1 MSEEE
6 NDGEKKSKAPLKIIL
21 LVLLVVTLI
30 AGSVVAT
37 LFFAGFFDP
46 KLSAEE
52 AIAAMENPDAAEA
65 AGKSEAKEEKEEDD
79 EGEGEGEEAY
89 LQLKTEFLSNL
100 FNSQRMIQV
109 QIAVMVIENED
120 KTRIADIEKHL
131 FPVRG
136 SLLKILSQKRE
147 DQIYGSKLRQEL
159 AEEFKKAM
167 NDELEERIGGRF
179 IEELYF
185 TEFIIQ

>member
-1 MSEEE
+1 MSEEG

-30 AGSVVAT
+30 AGSVFAT
-37 LFFAGFFDP
+37 LFFAGFLDP

-65 AGKSEAKEEKEEDD
+65 AGKSKAKEEEEKDD
-79 EGEGEGEEAY
+79 EDEGEGEEAY
-89 LQLKTEFLSNL
+89 LQIKTEFLSNL
-100 FNSQRMIQV
+100 FNSQRMVQV

-131 FPVRG
+131 FPVRS
-136 SLLKILSQKRE
+136 SLLKILAQKRE
-147 DQIYGSKLRQEL
+147 DEIYGSKLRQEL
-159 AEEFKKAM
+159 AEEFKKTM
-167 NDELEERIGGRF
+167 NDELEDRVGGRF